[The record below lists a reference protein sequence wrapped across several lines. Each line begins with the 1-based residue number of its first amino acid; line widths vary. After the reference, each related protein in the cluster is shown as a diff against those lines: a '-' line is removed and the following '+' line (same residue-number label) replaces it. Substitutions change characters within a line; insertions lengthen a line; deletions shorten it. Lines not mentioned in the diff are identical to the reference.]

1 MVWDYQPHTFP
12 CCNHRYI
19 LGMLH
24 PGFISVSLFQLWQV
38 GISLETYLGIC
49 QLVGVVRVMYL
60 LRMAEI
66 TSGSS
71 FEPNNLTDQKLGYV

>member
-1 MVWDYQPHTFP
+1 
-12 CCNHRYI
+12 
-19 LGMLH
+19 MLH
-24 PGFISVSLFQLWQV
+24 SGFISVSLFQLWQVGILRPVFQLWQV

-49 QLVGVVRVMYL
+49 QVVGVVRVMYL

-71 FEPNNLTDQKLGYV
+71 FEPNNLTEQKLGYV